1 MQAANE
7 RQDFELGLL
16 RPYAPL
22 VVPRL
27 LEYVYGESDTNDVE
41 DNIKVEENGLKD
53 GKDGTKDEGDDAKD
67 NEDDVN
73 DGEDEINNKNDTKGG
88 KDDTK
93 DMALEISA

>member
-1 MQAANE
+1 MQTANE
-7 RQDFELGLL
+7 RHDFELGLL

-27 LEYVYGESDTNDVE
+27 LEYVYGENDTNDVE
-41 DNIKVEENGLKD
+41 DNIKVEENDLKD
-53 GKDGTKDEGDDAKD
+53 EQDDTKDEGDDSKD
-67 NEDDVN
+67 KEDDVN
-73 DGEDEINNKNDTKGG
+73 DGEDEIDNENDTKGG